1 MNTIQPITSPTP
13 IPTNIVFFALFSLP
27 APTFCETNDA
37 IDCISELGMS
47 IAKLTILHATPYP
60 DDACNPSLLTN
71 AHSARNETCVRN
83 SCNASGRPTFN
94 ALLQCLLIEKSFL
107 VILNGSFLL
116 KSNTSANITLT
127 ACAAT
132 VAIAA
137 PEAFMLNPAT
147 RTMSPTILITHATA
161 TNIRGDLL
169 SPSPLNI
176 AERRLYATIK
186 NIPEPHIFTYT
197 DVRPT
202 ASLGACIITAICLEK
217 TIITMK
223 STTEI
228 IVNTTI
234 APPIKAPICSGF
246 FSPIYLAISTVTP
259 IANCVITNVTKLSTW
274 LPVDT
279 AERPSVVP
287 NLPTTSKSTAPYAAC
302 NINAPSIGIIKGIS
316 FPNIL
321 PCVKSDS
328 ELFNVNSPFAHHL
341 VEFVNSLNHRISLFI
356 TNIRQ
361 MSAKTAVIIRII
373 LLRQLFS
380 LIRNRNISYPC
391 IFL

>member
-1 MNTIQPITSPTP
+1 
-13 IPTNIVFFALFSLP
+13 
-27 APTFCETNDA
+27 
-37 IDCISELGMS
+37 MS

-60 DDACNPSLLTN
+60 DEACKPSLLTN
-71 AHSARNETCVRN
+71 AHKARNEICVRN
-83 SCNASGRPTFN
+83 SCNARGRPTFN

-116 KSNTSANITLT
+116 KSNRSANTTLT

-137 PEAFMLNPAT
+137 PAASILNPAT
-147 RTMSPTILITHATA
+147 RTRSPTILITHATA

-186 NIPEPHIFTYT
+186 NIPEPHIFTYK

-202 ASLGACIITAICLEK
+202 ASFGACIITAICLEK
-217 TIITMK
+217 TIITIK
-223 STTEI
+223 RATEI
-228 IVNTTI
+228 IAKTTI

-287 NLPTTSKSTAPYAAC
+287 NLPTTSRSTAP
-302 NINAPSIGIIKGIS
+302 
-316 FPNIL
+316 
-321 PCVKSDS
+321 
-328 ELFNVNSPFAHHL
+328 
-341 VEFVNSLNHRISLFI
+341 
-356 TNIRQ
+356 
-361 MSAKTAVIIRII
+361 
-373 LLRQLFS
+373 
-380 LIRNRNISYPC
+380 
-391 IFL
+391 